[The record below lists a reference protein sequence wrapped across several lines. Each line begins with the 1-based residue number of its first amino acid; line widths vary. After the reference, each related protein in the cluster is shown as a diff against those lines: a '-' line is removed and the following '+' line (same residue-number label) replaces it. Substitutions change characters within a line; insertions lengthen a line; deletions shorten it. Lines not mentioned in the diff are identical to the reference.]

1 MVGTGQTWPRPWRS
15 SREGISGESALTRAC
30 GRSSRLCR
38 RRGRVW
44 WASAV
49 SAPGAGDRLVRPQ
62 TALRLQVRRGDGR
75 LSCPQGG
82 PPRSSRRRPRGW
94 GCGGPAEHMEGA
106 PGRVTRAAVP
116 SVGASVTRQG
126 SGLCRPPELACA
138 VHPGPTQASTQPLPR
153 ASLLPRPSLVHG
165 RRRRAVQG
173 GEPGEGGWQVVFP
186 GQPPLALSHLRPRLL
201 SRGRVRL
208 CVTVLSGQGQ
218 PWEALGR
225 ARSGR
230 WGRRTRRPPEVTQA
244 PGRRPSGP

>member
-1 MVGTGQTWPRPWRS
+1 MRGRSAHAGSCRVLPRSVGTVVGTGQTWPRPWRS

-38 RRGRVW
+38 RRGRGW

-49 SAPGAGDRLVRPQ
+49 SAPGAGDRCRLRTQ
-62 TALRLQVRRGDGR
+62 TTSRLQVRRGDGC

-82 PPRSSRRRPRGW
+82 AAGPPWSSWRRPRGW
-94 GCGGPAEHMEGA
+94 GCGAPAEHTEGA

-116 SVGASVTRQG
+116 SVGALVTRQG

-138 VHPGPTQASTQPLPR
+138 VHPGPTQASTQRLPS

-173 GEPGEGGWQVVFP
+173 GE
-186 GQPPLALSHLRPRLL
+186 
-201 SRGRVRL
+201 
-208 CVTVLSGQGQ
+208 
-218 PWEALGR
+218 
-225 ARSGR
+225 
-230 WGRRTRRPPEVTQA
+230 
-244 PGRRPSGP
+244 